1 LTTYLDKSPVDS
13 GVTDFTPQPSLLIV
27 VHRRTVLAA
36 LGSTTLAG
44 CSMETPS
51 VSPPPVSTPTRT
63 GEPDIGL
70 LLTNRRDHK
79 VVISASVTERRTDE
93 ELLSTEVTL
102 GTDRETISWYAPD
115 AFRPEARHH
124 LTVSVQDGT
133 TTQTEVKTGT
143 EGGLHFIAYIT
154 RDGIRF
160 GISQS

>member
-1 LTTYLDKSPVDS
+1 
-13 GVTDFTPQPSLLIV
+13 
-27 VHRRTVLAA
+27 
-36 LGSTTLAG
+36 
-44 CSMETPS
+44 METPS
-51 VSPPPVSTPTRT
+51 VSPPAVSTPTRT

-79 VVISASVTERRTDE
+79 VVVSASVTEVRTDE

-124 LTVSVQDGT
+124 LTASVQDGT